1 MKRRETT
8 SKTNAD
14 TNTICWKRS
23 ILYYMILIMSNNGRV
38 DIASPSTSK
47 LFQMYDK
54 IPAKQCTTYRSAT
67 EGIWDETVL
76 STAFFST
83 ENIKILQNGIRAGVY
98 KRSNSQYIV
107 GQQDCD
113 SLKIIMRAMF
123 LQYSANGTENVRE
136 QIQALNQL
144 VLDYSIKQVYGEAKG
159 YLKYM
164 NDVSTL
170 PVPMAHPVLMNMK
183 NKDLVMKEWF

>member
-1 MKRRETT
+1 
-8 SKTNAD
+8 
-14 TNTICWKRS
+14 
-23 ILYYMILIMSNNGRV
+23 MILIMSNNGRV